1 MSQTFGGSLRE
12 ARDRKGLSL
21 RQIAT
26 ATKIPV
32 ATLEGLERDDF
43 SRLPGGLFSRAFVR
57 SFAIEVG
64 LDPDEMVERF
74 LQQVEGKPSTQQPA
88 FEAPVTQAAP
98 QHQLAPRATSAL
110 RDLAPESEFESRQ
123 RIAGV
128 VLRLVVAS
136 VPIAAALLFFS
147 SRGEEPAPA
156 KQAREARVRSE
167 RVAVPEAASAA
178 KVALPATPEPAVR
191 ATRGP
196 EAITI
201 EIAPSAD
208 CWAMLTADGQVV
220 FSGVVA
226 AGQRER
232 RSFSDTAT
240 LKVGDAAACAILID
254 GRPARPL
261 GPPKRV
267 REIRMT
273 RDNYTSFLP

>member
-21 RQIAT
+21 RQIAA

-32 ATLEGLERDDF
+32 ATLESLERDDF
-43 SRLPGGLFSRAFVR
+43 SKLPGGIFSRAFVR

-64 LDPDEMVERF
+64 LDPDDMVERF
-74 LQQVEGKPSTQQPA
+74 LQQFEGEPAAEQPPY
-88 FEAPVTQAAP
+88 EAAAAEPP
-98 QHQLAPRATSAL
+98 QHRPSPRARGAS
-110 RDLAPESEFESRQ
+110 RDVAPESEFESRQ

-128 VLRLVVAS
+128 VLRLVMAS

-156 KQAREARVRSE
+156 RQVREPSEQAAVREPEVTAN
-167 RVAVPEAASAA
+167 VAPSP
-178 KVALPATPEPAVR
+178 PAEPAVR
-191 ATRGP
+191 VTPGP

-208 CWAMLTADGQVV
+208 CWAMLAADGQTV

-232 RSFSDTAT
+232 RSFRDTAV
-240 LKVGDAAACAILID
+240 LRVGDAAACAILID
-254 GRPARPL
+254 GRPTRPL
-261 GPPKRV
+261 GPPKKV